1 MRETTMTK
9 LFRALL
15 LALVCCVPLPSLAE
29 SFFFEVYVLEGS
41 GKRLLSKGEKKYTR
55 KDIEVTKLSGRGMTF
70 ANMSLDLGNGFA
82 VGCTDD
88 AQASVE
94 GIGLWMNR
102 VPHPDESDQ
111 YAGFS
116 WELYKRSTGATFKKV
131 IGDGQLRIETRRAGD
146 IEWLTRIEF
155 LDDTVFHLVAK
166 RGTNPREISHE
177 MLIRKGSVLAF
188 PGT

>member
-1 MRETTMTK
+1 MTK
-9 LFRALL
+9 LHQVLL
-15 LALVCCVPLPSLAE
+15 LTLIFCAPLPALAE
-29 SFFFEVYVLEGS
+29 SFFFAVYVLEGS

-55 KDIEVTKLSGRGMTF
+55 NDIEVTKLSGRGETF

-88 AQASVE
+88 GQTSAE
-94 GIGLWMNR
+94 GIGFWMNR

-131 IGDGQLRIETRRAGD
+131 TGDGQIRIETRRAGE
-146 IEWLTRIEF
+146 IEWLTRVEF
-155 LDDTVFHLVAK
+155 LDDTVFRLVAK
-166 RGTNPREISHE
+166 RGAKPSEISHE

>member
-1 MRETTMTK
+1 MTK
-9 LFRALL
+9 LHRAFLL
-15 LALVCCVPLPSLAE
+15 VLVCCAPLSALAE

-55 KDIEVTKLSGRGMTF
+55 KDIEVTKLSGRGERL

-82 VGCTDD
+82 VGCTDEGL
-88 AQASVE
+88 AGSE

-102 VPHPDESDQ
+102 VPNPDEDDQ

-116 WELYKRSTGATFKKV
+116 WELYKRSTSATFKKV
-131 IGDGQLRIETRRAGD
+131 TGSGQIQIETRRAGE

-155 LDDTVFHLVAK
+155 LDDTVFRLVAK
-166 RGTNPREISHE
+166 RGAKPSEISHE
-177 MLIRKGSVLAF
+177 MLIRKGSVLVF
-188 PGT
+188 PGA

>member
-1 MRETTMTK
+1 MTK
-9 LFRALL
+9 LYRTLL
-15 LALVCCVPLPSLAE
+15 LALVCCAPLSALAE

-41 GKRLLSKGEKKYTR
+41 GKRLLSKGEKNYTR
-55 KDIEVTKLSGRGMTF
+55 KDIEVTKLSGRGTTF

-88 AQASVE
+88 GQSSVE
-94 GIGLWMNR
+94 GIALWINR

-116 WELYKRSTGATFKKV
+116 WELYKRSTGAIFKKLQGEGR
-131 IGDGQLRIETRRAGD
+131 IRIETRRAGE

-155 LDDTVFHLVAK
+155 LDDTVFRLVAK
-166 RGTNPREISHE
+166 RGAKPSEVSHE

>member
-1 MRETTMTK
+1 MTK
-9 LFRALL
+9 LYRALL
-15 LALVCCVPLPSLAE
+15 LALVCCAPISTLAE

-41 GKRLLSKGEKKYTR
+41 GKRLLSNGEKTYTR
-55 KDIEVTKLSGRGMTF
+55 KDMEVTKLSGRGERF

-82 VGCTDD
+82 VGCSDD
-88 AQASVE
+88 GQASVE
-94 GIGLWMNR
+94 GVALWMNR
-102 VPHPDESDQ
+102 VPHPDEDDQ

-116 WELYKRSTGATFKKV
+116 WELYKRSTGSTFKKV
-131 IGDGQLRIETRRAGD
+131 TGAGQIRIETRRAGE

-155 LDDTVFHLVAK
+155 LDDTVFRLVAK
-166 RGTNPREISHE
+166 RGAKPSEISHE

>member
-1 MRETTMTK
+1 MTK
-9 LFRALL
+9 LYRALL
-15 LALVCCVPLPSLAE
+15 LALVCCAPLSALAE

-41 GKRLLSKGEKKYTR
+41 AKRLLSKGEKNYTR
-55 KDIEVTKLSGRGMTF
+55 KDIEVTKVSGRGTTF
-70 ANMSLDLGNGFA
+70 ANMSLDLGNGFV

-88 AQASVE
+88 GQASVD

-102 VPHPDESDQ
+102 DPHPDESDQ

-116 WELYKRSTGATFKKV
+116 WELYRRSTGSTFKKQQ
-131 IGDGQLRIETRRAGD
+131 GDGQIRIETRRAGE

-155 LDDTVFHLVAK
+155 LDDTVFRLVAK
-166 RGTNPREISHE
+166 RGAKPTEVSHE

-188 PGT
+188 PGA